1 MMATGA
7 KRMTKQQRADRVAL
21 NEQRFTEFN
30 QELKVIDLDVWQDG
44 PVSVINGYI
53 LGMFITRRADGY
65 TILFQNRTTLDR
77 VPPVGVKES
86 VS

>member
-1 MMATGA
+1 MATGA

-53 LGMFITRRADGY
+53 LGLFITRRADGY
-65 TILFQNRTTLDR
+65 TILYQDRTTLDR
-77 VPPVGVKES
+77 VPPVGAKES
-86 VS
+86 AS